1 MGNGE
6 YTEATMV
13 PTWVV
18 CENTFKLWTVG
29 EKPAPEAS
37 LSPQAVAEV
46 ARLKAWAAQIVEED
60 EPCSAPAAAPPKP
73 SPPPSSTPPP
83 PQICVEAVRPTH
95 VPAPS
100 APVCLRQFDPAV
112 LAQVAAIKARA
123 SPLSVVSNI

>member
-1 MGNGE
+1 MCAWQKKRKAAEVGNGE

-46 ARLKAWAAQIVEED
+46 ARLKAWAAGQRREPEEE
-60 EPCSAPAAAPPKP
+60 EPRHARGQTTSGN
-73 SPPPSSTPPP
+73 
-83 PQICVEAVRPTH
+83 QQ
-95 VPAPS
+95 
-100 APVCLRQFDPAV
+100 LRAN
-112 LAQVAAIKARA
+112 QVQRL
-123 SPLSVVSNI
+123 PWRLPCRRCMQP